1 MSACDNTEMPRRR
14 MKTYTAQSGYVYE
27 YYFVG
32 ERDALAGD
40 PDAPAREFI
49 FDVTSDRKQM
59 VAVSVY
65 LKPDALAAWAAQHGR
80 TLNSAEQYAAAKM
93 RLLRGFDEMDRIR
106 EHTRMTLGAADIEG
120 LLADLGID

>member
-1 MSACDNTEMPRRR
+1 

-40 PDAPAREFI
+40 ADAPAREFI

-59 VAVSVY
+59 VAVSVF
-65 LKPDALAAWAAQHGR
+65 LKPDAVAAWSGR
-80 TLNSAEQYAAAKM
+80 HSRSLSAAEQYAAAKM
-93 RLLRGFDEMDRIR
+93 RLLKGFDEMDRIR
-106 EHTRMTLGAADIEG
+106 EHARMTITPADIEG
-120 LLADLGID
+120 LLGDLGVD

>member
-1 MSACDNTEMPRRR
+1 MTLRR

-40 PDAPAREFI
+40 PDAPAREFV

-59 VAVSVY
+59 VAVSVF
-65 LKPDALAAWAAQHGR
+65 LKPDAPAAWASRHGR
-80 TLNSAEQYAAAKM
+80 NLSSAEQYAAAKM
-93 RLLRGFDEMDRIR
+93 RLLKGFDEMERIR
-106 EHTRMTLGAADIEG
+106 EHTRMTVAAGDLEALLG
-120 LLADLGID
+120 DLGVD

>member
-1 MSACDNTEMPRRR
+1 MTIRR

-32 ERDALAGD
+32 ERDAVAGD

-59 VAVSVY
+59 VAVSVF
-65 LKPDALAAWAAQHGR
+65 LKPGASAEWASRHGR
-80 TLNSAEQYAAAKM
+80 NLGSAEQYAAAKM
-93 RLLRGFDEMDRIR
+93 RLLKGFDEMDRIR
-106 EHTRMTLGAADIEG
+106 EHARMTITAEDLEG
-120 LLADLGID
+120 LLGDLGVD